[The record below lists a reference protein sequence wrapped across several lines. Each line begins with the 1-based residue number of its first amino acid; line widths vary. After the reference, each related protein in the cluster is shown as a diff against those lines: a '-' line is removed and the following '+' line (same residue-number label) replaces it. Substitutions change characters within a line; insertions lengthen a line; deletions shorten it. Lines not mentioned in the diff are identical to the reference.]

1 MSSFITDSTSQ
12 SYACATALFFITT
25 TYTLNAICPRP
36 TDTSPTVS
44 KPTVMSLT
52 VITQTAISPAASG
65 SDDKI
70 DKWHMHMTRTDG
82 SRGSGSDDKRD

>member
-1 MSSFITDSTSQ
+1 MRTMIT
-12 SYACATALFFITT
+12 
-25 TYTLNAICPRP
+25 P
-36 TDTSPTVS
+36 TVTSPTVS

-70 DKWHMHMTRTDG
+70 DEWHMHNYWKVLIRVLLKRSLGDSNG
-82 SRGSGSDDKRD
+82 APKIFLQSDLSQLV

>member
-1 MSSFITDSTSQ
+1 
-12 SYACATALFFITT
+12 
-25 TYTLNAICPRP
+25 
-36 TDTSPTVS
+36 
-44 KPTVMSLT
+44 MSLT

-82 SRGSGSDDKRD
+82 SRGSGSDEKRDKWHMHMTRTDGSSRVVGAVLA

>member
-1 MSSFITDSTSQ
+1 MARTVIT
-12 SYACATALFFITT
+12 
-25 TYTLNAICPRP
+25 P
-36 TDTSPTVS
+36 TVTSPTVS

-82 SRGSGSDDKRD
+82 SRGSGSYEKIDIGSGSEVVAHR